1 MPAFSLAPFAF
12 NFLELYRNL
21 YAPFELKML
30 KKAHKD
36 YGKAF

>member
-1 MPAFSLAPFAF
+1 MQASLLAIFIF

-21 YAPFELKML
+21 YAPFELKMFE
-30 KKAHKD
+30 KAHKD